1 MAEADLPDTAPPRD
15 ALEGLFSVYEV
26 RIREGQL
33 RYYGE
38 PLASRQ
44 QILKTLWPVFRERG
58 YELSLTTELGEHVLI
73 AEPRQTES
81 SGLPWVNIL
90 LAVATVGTTLF
101 AGAQWY
107 HISIA
112 GSPLSVVN
120 AWPFAAA
127 IMGVLGIHELG
138 HYAMSRYYDVDA
150 TLPYFIPIP
159 TFIGTLGAVIR
170 MRGQMPSRKVLFD
183 IGVAGPLAGLVATIV
198 VSVIGLLLP
207 PITVPE
213 HAATAA
219 NAVQIRLGF
228 PPLLQFIA
236 WALGQP
242 LRYSDPMKAVNPVV
256 IGGWVGM
263 FVTFLNLLP
272 VGQLDG
278 GHILRAVLGDRHEKV
293 AKLVPVTLFGLAG
306 YLFLT
311 RGGGNAVGL
320 WAFWGVFTLVIAK
333 AGAASPIRDRELGTK
348 RKVLAVVTLLLGV
361 LAFTPVPIQIVS

>member
-1 MAEADLPDTAPPRD
+1 MPETDLPDAGPPRD
-15 ALEGLFSVYEV
+15 EVDGLFTVYEV
-26 RIREGQL
+26 RVRDGQL

-38 PLASRQ
+38 PLAAKQ
-44 QILKTLWPVFRERG
+44 KILEALWPVFRDRG
-58 YELSLTTELGEHVLI
+58 YELSLSTDLGEHVLV
-73 AEPRQTES
+73 AEPRQPTSE
-81 SGLPWVNIL
+81 GLPWVNIL
-90 LAVATVGTTLF
+90 LALATVGTTLF

-107 HISIA
+107 HIPIDS
-112 GSPLSVVN
+112 SPLNVID
-120 AWPFAAA
+120 AWPFVAA

-170 MRGQMPSRKVLFD
+170 MRGQMPSRKALFD

-207 PITVPE
+207 PLTVPE

-219 NAVQIRLGF
+219 GAMQIRLGF
-228 PPLLQFIA
+228 PPMLQFIA
-236 WALGQP
+236 WTLGQP
-242 LRYSDPMKAVNPVV
+242 LHYSEPTKVVNPVV

-278 GHILRAVLGDRHEKV
+278 GHILRAVLGRSHETV
-293 AKLVPVTLFGLAG
+293 AKVVPFALFGLAG

-311 RGGGNAVGL
+311 KGGGNAVGL
-320 WAFWGVFTLVIAK
+320 WAFWGVFTFVIAK
-333 AGAASPIRDRELGTK
+333 AGSATPILERELGTG
-348 RKVLAVVTLLLGV
+348 RKLLAVVTFLLGL

>member
-1 MAEADLPDTAPPRD
+1 MAEADLPDTAPPHD
-15 ALEGLFSVYEV
+15 ELERLFSVYEV
-26 RIREGQL
+26 RIQDGQF

-38 PLASRQ
+38 PLASKR
-44 QILKTLWPVFRERG
+44 QILETLWPVFRERG
-58 YELSLTTELGEHVLI
+58 YELSLSTELGEQVLI

-81 SGLPWVNIL
+81 SGLPWINIL

-107 HISIA
+107 HISFA
-112 GSPLSVVN
+112 SSPLN
-120 AWPFAAA
+120 IIDAWPFAAA

-150 TLPYFIPIP
+150 TLPYFIPVP

-170 MRGQMPSRKVLFD
+170 MRGQMPSRKALFD
-183 IGVAGPLAGLVATIV
+183 IGVAGPLAGLVATV
-198 VSVIGLLLP
+198 AVSVIGLLLP

-219 NAVQIRLGF
+219 NAMEIRLGY
-228 PPLLQFIA
+228 PPLLQSIA
-236 WALGQP
+236 WALGQQ
-242 LRYSDPMKAVNPVV
+242 LHYADPTKAVNPVV

-278 GHILRAVLGDRHEKV
+278 GHILRAVLGDSHEAV
-293 AKLVPVTLFGLAG
+293 AKAVPFALFGLAG
-306 YLFLT
+306 YLLVT

-320 WAFWGVFTLVIAK
+320 WAFWGLFTLVFVK
-333 AGAASPIRDRELGTK
+333 AGAASPILERELGTG
-348 RKVLAVVTLLLGV
+348 RKILAVVTFLLGA